1 MEEFNLKILLNKF
14 TIYQYMS
21 VFLIILALI
30 SAFFYGFGINALLPV
45 LISVLT
51 AVILDLLINYYR
63 FKNLEFPYSALISGL
78 FIGGLLAQ
86 DLKLYIYVSAAAI
99 AILSKHL
106 IKVHGKHIFNPANL
120 GILTVFIIFNAP
132 NTWWISSPLYLVVLF
147 GIFILCRQRRFDL
160 ALSFIAAYSILH
172 AFIPEPAMFGGMPMM
187 RNMPMMMSNFY
198 QSFISQSTIFF
209 FAMFMLIEPKTHP
222 AARKQRIFYGI
233 LVAAMLIGIEIYNP
247 RFGIPFVLAVANLL
261 VPLLNRISF
270 EFRKRNAQ

>member
-51 AVILDLLINYYR
+51 AVILDLSINYYK
-63 FKNLEFPYSALISGL
+63 FKTLEFPYSAFITGL

-86 DLKLYIYVSAAAI
+86 DLKLYIYVSAASM
-99 AILSKHL
+99 AILSKHI

-147 GIFILCRQRRFDL
+147 GSFILWRQRRFDL
-160 ALSFIAAYSILH
+160 ALSFIAAYYILH
-172 AFIPEPAMFGGMPMM
+172 TFIPEPSMFGGMQMM
-187 RNMPMMMSNFY
+187 RNMPMAMHNFY
-198 QSFISQSTIFF
+198 QSFTSQSTIFF

-247 RFGIPFVLAVANLL
+247 RFGIPFVLAIANLF

-270 EFRKRNAQ
+270 EVRKRNAQ